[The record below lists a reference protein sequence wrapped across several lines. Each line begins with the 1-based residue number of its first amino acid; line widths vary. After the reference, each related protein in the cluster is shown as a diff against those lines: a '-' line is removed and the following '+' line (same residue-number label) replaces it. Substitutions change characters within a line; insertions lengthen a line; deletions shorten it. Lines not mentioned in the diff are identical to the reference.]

1 VVATADADVVAA
13 AIIAEA
19 VVAARTLRLVP
30 LLRRPRALTA
40 SPPLSRPLVRVRVRA
55 AEEVDTAV
63 ATEAPRVAT
72 MVEPRAKVTNSLAAL
87 AVVVAA
93 VVVAVIVALIVEVPM
108 LAVIAAVPMLAVTA
122 SESVL
127 KQRVSW
133 NERHESAAGKSSI
146 TSLATMVSQQN
157 RTFLC
162 HAN

>member
-1 VVATADADVVAA
+1 
-13 AIIAEA
+13 
-19 VVAARTLRLVP
+19 
-30 LLRRPRALTA
+30 
-40 SPPLSRPLVRVRVRA
+40 
-55 AEEVDTAV
+55 VDTAV

-93 VVVAVIVALIVEVPM
+93 VVVAVIV
-108 LAVIAAVPMLAVTA
+108 AVIAAVPMLAVTA